1 MANSQNIFVSI
12 QINNNQLI
20 RILRIK
26 SEIHDENLFFLL
38 FFYCH
43 THRSDRMTV
52 TSRTTFAVNRRTLC
66 VNWYFAQIFIAFD
79 YDFLIV
85 GNTISASAT
94 TVDVPLAARVKNTN
108 LGGSC
113 MQLYLKGKTAL
124 VTGSTS
130 GIGKAIAM
138 SLVAE
143 GAAVLINGRR
153 EEKVN
158 QTVEEIQTKFPDANL
173 QSVVADLGTEQGCR
187 QVIEKHS
194 EVDILI
200 NNLGI
205 FEPVEY
211 FDIPDED
218 WFKLFE
224 TNIMSGVRLTRR
236 YLKQM
241 IQKKEGRVIF
251 IASEAAI
258 MPSLEM
264 AHYSATKTMQLSLSR
279 SLAELTKGT
288 NVTVNTVMPGSTLT
302 EGVETMLNQLYPNEK
317 LTMEEAEKRFMKENR
332 PTSIIQR
339 LIRPEEIA
347 HLVTFLSSP
356 LSSAIN
362 GSALRIDGGLV
373 RSVF

>member
-1 MANSQNIFVSI
+1 M
-12 QINNNQLI
+12 
-20 RILRIK
+20 IL
-26 SEIHDENLFFLL
+26 NL
-38 FFYCH
+38 
-43 THRSDRMTV
+43 
-52 TSRTTFAVNRRTLC
+52 N
-66 VNWYFAQIFIAFD
+66 
-79 YDFLIV
+79 
-85 GNTISASAT
+85 
-94 TVDVPLAARVKNTN
+94 
-108 LGGSC
+108 
-113 MQLYLKGKTAL
+113 GKTAL

-138 SLVAE
+138 SLAGE
-143 GAAVLINGRR
+143 GATVIINGRH

-158 QTVEEIQTKFPDANL
+158 QTINEIQAKYPDAIL
-173 QSVVADLGTEQGCR
+173 QSAVADLATEWGC
-187 QVIEKHS
+187 QQMIENCP

-205 FEPVEY
+205 FEPREF
-211 FDIPDED
+211 FDITDDD
-218 WFKLFE
+218 WFTIFE

-241 IQKKEGRVIF
+241 LRKKEGRIIF

-258 MPSLEM
+258 MPSQEM

-279 SLAELTKGT
+279 SLAELTKAT

-302 EGVETMLNQLYPNEK
+302 EGVETMLNSLYPDET
-317 LTMEEAEKRFMKENR
+317 LSMEQAERRFMKENR

-339 LIRPEEIA
+339 LIRPDEIA
-347 HLVTFLSSP
+347 NFVTFLSSP

>member
-1 MANSQNIFVSI
+1 
-12 QINNNQLI
+12 
-20 RILRIK
+20 
-26 SEIHDENLFFLL
+26 
-38 FFYCH
+38 
-43 THRSDRMTV
+43 
-52 TSRTTFAVNRRTLC
+52 
-66 VNWYFAQIFIAFD
+66 
-79 YDFLIV
+79 
-85 GNTISASAT
+85 
-94 TVDVPLAARVKNTN
+94 
-108 LGGSC
+108 
-113 MQLYLKGKTAL
+113 MQLNLQGKTAL

-130 GIGKAIAM
+130 GIGKAIAL
-138 SLVAE
+138 SLVSE
-143 GAAVLINGRR
+143 GATVLINGRR

-158 QTVEEIQTKFPDANL
+158 QTIQEIQAKYPDATL
-173 QSVVADLGTEQGCR
+173 KSVVADLGTEQGCQKVIR
-187 QVIEKHS
+187 QYA

-211 FDIPDED
+211 FDISDED

-224 TNIMSGVRLTRR
+224 VNIMSGVRLTRH

-241 IQKKEGRVIF
+241 IRKKEGRVIF

-258 MPSLEM
+258 MPSQEM

-279 SLAELTKGT
+279 SLAELTTGT

-302 EGVETMLNQLYPNEK
+302 EGVETMLNTLYPNEK
-317 LTMEEAEKRFMKENR
+317 LTIAEAEQRFMKENR

-347 HLVTFLSSP
+347 HFVTFLSSP
-356 LSSAIN
+356 LSSAIH

>member
-1 MANSQNIFVSI
+1 M
-12 QINNNQLI
+12 
-20 RILRIK
+20 
-26 SEIHDENLFFLL
+26 H
-38 FFYCH
+38 
-43 THRSDRMTV
+43 
-52 TSRTTFAVNRRTLC
+52 
-66 VNWYFAQIFIAFD
+66 
-79 YDFLIV
+79 
-85 GNTISASAT
+85 
-94 TVDVPLAARVKNTN
+94 
-108 LGGSC
+108 
-113 MQLYLKGKTAL
+113 LYLKGKTAL
-124 VTGSTS
+124 VTGSTA

-143 GAAVLINGRR
+143 GATVLINGRH

-158 QTVEEIQTKFPDANL
+158 QTIKEIQATYPDAIL
-173 QSVVADLGTEQGCR
+173 QSAVADLGTEQGCHK
-187 QVIEKHS
+187 VMEKYS
-194 EVDILI
+194 KIDILI

-205 FEPVEY
+205 FEPIDY

-302 EGVETMLNQLYPNEK
+302 EGVETMLNSLYPNEK